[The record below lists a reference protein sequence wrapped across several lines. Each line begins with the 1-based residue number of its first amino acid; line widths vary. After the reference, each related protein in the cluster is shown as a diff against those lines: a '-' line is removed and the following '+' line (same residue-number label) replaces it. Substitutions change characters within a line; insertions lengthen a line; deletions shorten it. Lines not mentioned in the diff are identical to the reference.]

1 MLLCT
6 SFLLQ
11 RVREEKLS
19 QTYATVKEI
28 TGIEDQRV
36 IDEAISACRTKDGS
50 YKVEDVVSMLV
61 QDDSLRR
68 RQVLQILFSYIRVWG
83 GSVSKLP
90 HTQVQGVFSLKV
102 FV

>member
-1 MLLCT
+1 M
-6 SFLLQ
+6 Q
-11 RVREEKLS
+11 RGRDEKLI

-50 YKVEDVVSMLV
+50 FKVEDVVSMLV

-68 RQVLQILFSYIRVWG
+68 RQVLLV
-83 GSVSKLP
+83 
-90 HTQVQGVFSLKV
+90 VFFFFLLTSSDLSNALR
-102 FV
+102 